1 MSKGYLLQLIC
12 PQNVGYV
19 FGSSTRGQRSLYD
32 TGLTG
37 IPITNCNNNC
47 STGSTA
53 LFLSRNLVAGGMAD
67 CALALGFEKMQKGSL
82 AVDDDDV
89 NPLGAWIYTCIC
101 CMKPSSTCVCV
112 STCTCVHVMLH
123 LKACTA
129 ENLAMSYVGGCIAL
143 ECQIWLKIL
152 MPRENCTY
160 M

>member
-1 MSKGYLLQLIC
+1 MSKGCLLQLIC

-89 NPLGAWIYTCIC
+89 NPLGAWIYMCIC
-101 CMKPSSTCVCV
+101 CVKPSNTCVCIY
-112 STCTCVHVMLH
+112 MYMQGLFQ
-123 LKACTA
+123 
-129 ENLAMSYVGGCIAL
+129 GGEGVL
-143 ECQIWLKIL
+143 SPPPPPSNWLSPYLI
-152 MPRENCTY
+152 
-160 M
+160 

>member
-89 NPLGAWIYTCIC
+89 NPLGAWIYMCIC
-101 CMKPSSTCVCV
+101 CMKPSSTCVCIYMYMQGLFQEGGRRGAFAPP
-112 STCTCVHVMLH
+112 SPRQ
-123 LKACTA
+123 
-129 ENLAMSYVGGCIAL
+129 LAFPIFNMRLPPPLGFGFAPS
-143 ECQIWLKIL
+143 
-152 MPRENCTY
+152 
-160 M
+160 

>member
-1 MSKGYLLQLIC
+1 MRSWEESGDEDNRFLNLC

-89 NPLGAWIYTCIC
+89 NPLGMYQYYAVSLYTYHIDG
-101 CMKPSSTCVCV
+101 KFGNELGWKSAITK
-112 STCTCVHVMLH
+112 
-123 LKACTA
+123 LKSLC
-129 ENLAMSYVGGCIAL
+129 LYV
-143 ECQIWLKIL
+143 
-152 MPRENCTY
+152 R
-160 M
+160 

>member
-1 MSKGYLLQLIC
+1 MLIC
-12 PQNVGYV
+12 NIIVNDILLPSFLIFLSPQNVGYV

-89 NPLGAWIYTCIC
+89 NPLGMSVYNV
-101 CMKPSSTCVCV
+101 CMSI
-112 STCTCVHVMLH
+112 MNA
-123 LKACTA
+123 KACC
-129 ENLAMSYVGGCIAL
+129 SFIC
-143 ECQIWLKIL
+143 
-152 MPRENCTY
+152 REACCDDEQGHWWTPKCSSSSMDVCTGWKTTLREV
-160 M
+160 